1 MQEGLNRL
9 DLTFEK
15 LDLQL
20 VIDRYAV
27 PGREELTFADF
38 ESMIMPKSP
47 VFRMDMATRKVR
59 KELSQESKQ
68 LLKKLLRK
76 LIDSE
81 SEIEVLRERVRNHT
95 NEEQR
100 GLYDLLDRR
109 DRGFLTTQ
117 EWEMAYEIHRDWLLP
132 CGIKPNFELLVC
144 RLARD
149 KAAAKVTFGHFLEE
163 IRMKSLKFYA

>member
-1 MQEGLNRL
+1 VLSRFQLQEGLNRL

-100 GLYDLLDRR
+100 GLYDLLGQEKSRVPDDPGVGNGLR
-109 DRGFLTTQ
+109 DS
-117 EWEMAYEIHRDWLLP
+117 P
-132 CGIKPNFELLVC
+132 
-144 RLARD
+144 RLAASVRN
-149 KAAAKVTFGHFLEE
+149 
-163 IRMKSLKFYA
+163 